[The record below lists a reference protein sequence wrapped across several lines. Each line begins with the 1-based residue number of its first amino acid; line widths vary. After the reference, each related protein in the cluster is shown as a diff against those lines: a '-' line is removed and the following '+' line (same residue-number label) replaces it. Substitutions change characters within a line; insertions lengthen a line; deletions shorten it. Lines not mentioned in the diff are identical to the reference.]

1 MNETPRAG
9 GSIVDF
15 RDEAMLS
22 RRQLLQCT
30 SPLATAWLAAALSGC
45 RNVQHAKVLADNESD
60 MVGSHAA
67 GAETWKP
74 LVGESVGRLLGRQVS
89 QIQPV
94 GHELPSARKRIC
106 FVGIENRSAED
117 LGDFKE
123 QIYQHIDTLINGS
136 EAFEPINRRY
146 VDSGL
151 QQSGLRPDQLFIAN
165 NQRIFAAFMEKNS
178 QPFDYLL
185 YATITSGT
193 TKSNKNYQRDYLL
206 TLELI
211 NIHDGRTE
219 KESAEIR
226 KGYRRGPLA
235 LLRS

>member
-1 MNETPRAG
+1 
-9 GSIVDF
+9 
-15 RDEAMLS
+15 MLT
-22 RRQLLQCT
+22 RRQLLRNAA
-30 SPLATAWLAAALSGC
+30 PFAALLVGC
-45 RNVQHAKVLADNESD
+45 RNVQHAKVLTSQDED

-67 GAETWKP
+67 GTETWQP
-74 LVGESVGRLLGRQVS
+74 LIQESVGKLLGRQVG
-89 QIQPV
+89 QIQLTGNEVP
-94 GHELPSARKRIC
+94 HSRKKIC
-106 FVGIENRSAED
+106 FVGIENKSAED

-123 QIYQHIDTLINGS
+123 QIYQHIDTLINES

-146 VDSGL
+146 VDAGL
-151 QQSGLRPDQLFIAN
+151 QQCGLRADQLFIAN
-165 NQRIFAAFMEKNS
+165 NQRMFAASMERFD

-193 TKSNKNYQRDYLL
+193 TQSNKDYQRDYLL

-211 NIHDGRTE
+211 DIYSGNTE

-235 LLRS
+235 RLKS

>member
-1 MNETPRAG
+1 
-9 GSIVDF
+9 
-15 RDEAMLS
+15 MLT
-22 RRQLLQCT
+22 RREFL
-30 SPLATAWLAAALSGC
+30 PHVAPFAAAWLAGSFSGC
-45 RNVQHAKVLADNESD
+45 RNVQHAKVLADND
-60 MVGSHAA
+60 ADTVGSHSA

-74 LVGESVGRLLGRQVS
+74 LVRESVGRLLYRQTS
-89 QIQPV
+89 SIQLT
-94 GHELPSARKRIC
+94 GHEVPHARKRIC
-106 FVGIENRSAED
+106 FVGIENKSAED

-123 QIYQHIDTLINGS
+123 QIYQHIDTLINES

-146 VDSGL
+146 VDAGL
-151 QQSGLRPDQLFIAN
+151 QQCGLRADQLFIAN
-165 NQRIFAAFMEKNS
+165 NQRMFAASMEKFE

-211 NIHDGRTE
+211 DIYSGQTE

-226 KGYRRGPLA
+226 KGYRRGPLG

>member
-1 MNETPRAG
+1 
-9 GSIVDF
+9 
-15 RDEAMLS
+15 MLT
-22 RRQLLQCT
+22 RREFL
-30 SPLATAWLAAALSGC
+30 PHVAPVAAAWLAGSFSGC
-45 RNVQHAKVLADNESD
+45 RNVQHAKVLADNDAD
-60 MVGSHAA
+60 MVGSHSA

-74 LVGESVGRLLGRQVS
+74 LVRESVGRLLYRQTS
-89 QIQPV
+89 SIQLTA
-94 GHELPSARKRIC
+94 HEVPHSRKRIC
-106 FVGIENRSAED
+106 FVGIENKSAED

-123 QIYQHIDTLINGS
+123 QIYQHIDTLINES

-146 VDSGL
+146 VDAGL
-151 QQSGLRPDQLFIAN
+151 QQCGLRADQLFIAN
-165 NQRIFAAFMEKNS
+165 NQRMFAASMEKFE

-211 NIHDGRTE
+211 DIYGGQTQ

-226 KGYRRGPLA
+226 KGYRRGPLG

>member
-1 MNETPRAG
+1 
-9 GSIVDF
+9 
-15 RDEAMLS
+15 
-22 RRQLLQCT
+22 
-30 SPLATAWLAAALSGC
+30 
-45 RNVQHAKVLADNESD
+45 
-60 MVGSHAA
+60 
-67 GAETWKP
+67 
-74 LVGESVGRLLGRQVS
+74 
-89 QIQPV
+89 
-94 GHELPSARKRIC
+94 
-106 FVGIENRSAED
+106 
-117 LGDFKE
+117 
-123 QIYQHIDTLINGS
+123 
-136 EAFEPINRRY
+136 
-146 VDSGL
+146 
-151 QQSGLRPDQLFIAN
+151 
-165 NQRIFAAFMEKNS
+165 MEKNS